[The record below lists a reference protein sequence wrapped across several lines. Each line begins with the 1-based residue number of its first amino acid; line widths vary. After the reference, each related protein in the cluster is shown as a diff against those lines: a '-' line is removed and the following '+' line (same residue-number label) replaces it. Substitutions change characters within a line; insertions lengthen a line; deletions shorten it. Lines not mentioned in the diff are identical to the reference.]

1 MRKILLAAVALLLLT
16 LQLVAQNKT
25 ITGKITNATDG
36 SPLAG
41 VTVQAKGT
49 NLYVQSGPDGLF
61 NISIPPS
68 VRALI
73 FTSVGLASQEI
84 QLGNRISFSVALS
97 PQANSLNEVVVTA
110 LGITKDRRS
119 LGYATQNIK
128 NEEIVDKGEVNIVN
142 ALQGKVAGVDITGA
156 SGSAGASANI
166 NIRGFTS
173 FNGSNQPLFV
183 VDGTPI
189 SNDVDRTGNT
199 LMDHQP
205 PNRALDLN
213 INEIESVNVLKGPAA
228 AVLYGSRAASGA
240 IIITTKR
247 GTGGRGKVKVT
258 FATSYSQQ
266 RVAGLYEFQNE
277 YGQGA
282 GGLYDPVS
290 VFSYGPKIGSTPTLS
305 NGLLLANGQTAD
317 YRAYPSN
324 IIDFFETG
332 RIAENSINV
341 NGGDARQNFNFS
353 LANTD
358 QKGILPNTS
367 LDRTNVGVKFNTDLS
382 DKFSL
387 GASINYISS
396 KQVGITHGN
405 GASSALFQLFS
416 VPRTF
421 NLQAYKT
428 NYKNPDGSNNWP
440 LNNTRDNPYFG
451 AYENTLDMRVSR
463 TIANVKLGYDIVSWL
478 NVSYRLGID
487 AYTDRRKKII
497 AVGSAAAGGLGSVL
511 EDIFY
516 RSELN
521 GDLLITA
528 RKENLFVNDLDVTLL
543 VGQNINNRVYQ
554 NAFVQSDSLSIPGF
568 YNVDNG
574 SQLTGSG
581 EINNK
586 RRLLGYY
593 AQASFAYRNYLFVEL
608 TGRAD
613 QSSTLPVN
621 KNTYFY
627 PSISSSFVFTDA
639 FKMTSDVLNYGK
651 VRASFARVGKDAD
664 PNLLDNT
671 YVVGAFGN
679 NVAQFTFPLAGVP
692 GWEASSRIADDNL
705 SPEFTTSY
713 EVGAN
718 LGFLKNRLSFD
729 VAFFKNESN
738 DLIVDV
744 GIAGST
750 GYNTKTSNIGEMVTK
765 GFEILVTGTP
775 VSTRDFRWDIT
786 ANFTRIR
793 NEVIAIGGGVTS
805 FSIAGNRFTGALP
818 SIVEGQPY
826 GVVLGNKWQRSPD
839 GQFLINPSTGTFLGT
854 IAGEVIADPNRD
866 FIAGLTN
873 TLKYKNIT
881 LSFLFD
887 HKQGGDLVSW
897 GAIAFRSNGSL
908 KVTGVE
914 REQPRILPGVIQTP
928 DGKYVPN
935 NIQIPAQTYWNSL
948 GATTGAGD
956 LGVFDATVLRLREV
970 SLSIDIQNMF
980 ARKVFQN
987 ARFTLFGR
995 NLWMYAPN
1003 SPFDTE
1009 INTQGAGN
1017 IRGFEFQSTPNTRTI
1032 GASFRIT
1039 F

>member
-1 MRKILLAAVALLLLT
+1 MAAISLLLLAG
-16 LQLVAQNKT
+16 QLLAQNKI
-25 ITGKITNATDG
+25 ITGKIIHASDG
-36 SPLAG
+36 TPLPG
-41 VTVQAKGT
+41 VTVQAKST
-49 NLYVQSGPDGLF
+49 NVYVQSGPDGTF
-61 NISIPPS
+61 SISVAPS
-68 VRALI
+68 VKALV
-73 FTSVGLASQEI
+73 FTSVGLTSQEI
-84 QLGNRISFSVALS
+84 TVDNRAFYNISLSAQANALS
-97 PQANSLNEVVVTA
+97 EVVVTA
-110 LGITKDRRS
+110 LGITKDKRS

-128 NEEIVDKGEVNIVN
+128 NEEIADKGEVNIVN
-142 ALQGKVAGVDITGA
+142 VLQGKVAGVDITGA

-183 VDGTPI
+183 VDGIPI

-199 LMDHQP
+199 LSDHQP

-213 INEIESVNVLKGPAA
+213 INDIESVNVLKGPAA

-247 GTGGRGKVKVT
+247 GTGGKGKVKVT
-258 FATSYSQQ
+258 LATSYSQQ

-277 YGQGA
+277 YGQGSN
-282 GGLYDPVS
+282 GLYDSVS
-290 VFSYGPKIGSTPTLS
+290 VFSYGPKFGSTPTLS
-305 NGLLLANGQTAD
+305 NGLLLPNGQTVN
-317 YRAYPSN
+317 YRPYPNN

-332 RIAENSINV
+332 TTAENSINV
-341 NGGDARQNFNFS
+341 NGGDARQNFNLS
-353 LANTD
+353 VANTD

-367 LDRTNVGVKFNTDLS
+367 LGRTNVGVKFNADLNE
-382 DKFSL
+382 KLSL
-387 GASINYISS
+387 GASVNYIAS
-396 KQVGITHGN
+396 KQVGITQGN
-405 GASSALFQLFS
+405 GASSSLFQLFS
-416 VPRTF
+416 VPRSF
-421 NLQAYKT
+421 DLQSYKT
-428 NYKNPDGSNNWP
+428 NYKKPDGTSNWP

-451 AYENTLDMRVSR
+451 AYENTLVMRVSR
-463 TIANVKLGYDIVSWL
+463 TMANVRLGYDVNSWL
-478 NVSYRLGID
+478 NFSYRLGID

-511 EDIFY
+511 EDVFY

-528 RKENLFVNDLDVTLL
+528 KKQDLFINDLDVTVLA
-543 VGQNINNRVYQ
+543 GQNINNRVYQ
-554 NAFVQSDSLSIPGF
+554 NSFVQADSLSIPGF

-574 SQLTGSG
+574 SQYTGSG
-581 EINNK
+581 ETNNK

-593 AQASFAYRNYLFVEL
+593 AQVSFGYSNYLFLEL

-613 QSSTLPVN
+613 KSSTLPVH

-627 PSISSSFVFTDA
+627 PSVSSSFVFTDA
-639 FKMTSDVLNYGK
+639 FKITSDVFNYGK

-679 NVAQFTFPLAGVP
+679 NVAQFSFPLAGTP
-692 GWEASSRIADDNL
+692 GWEASSRIADNNL

-729 VAFFKNESN
+729 FAFFKNISK

-750 GYNTKTSNIGEMVTK
+750 GYNSKTANIGEMVTQ
-765 GFEILVTGTP
+765 GFEILVTASP
-775 VSTRDFRWDIT
+775 VSTRNFKWDIN

-793 NEVIAIGGGVTS
+793 NEVIAIGGGITS
-805 FSIAGNRFTGALP
+805 FSINGNRFTGALP

-826 GVVLGNKWQRSPD
+826 GVVLGNKWQRAPD
-839 GQFLINPSTGTFLGT
+839 GQFLINPSTGTLLGT

-866 FIAGLTN
+866 FIAGITN
-873 TLKYKNIT
+873 TLRYKNIT
-881 LSFLFD
+881 FSFLVD

-897 GAIAFRSNGSL
+897 GAISFRSNGSL
-908 KVTGVE
+908 KETGVD
-914 REQPRILPGVIQTP
+914 RDQPRILPGVIQTT
-928 DGKYVPN
+928 DGKFVPN

-948 GATTGAGD
+948 GATTGTGE

-970 SLSIDIQNMF
+970 SLSMDIQNLF
-980 ARKVFQN
+980 ASRVFQN
-987 ARFTLFGR
+987 ARFTVFGR

>member
-1 MRKILLAAVALLLLT
+1 MSKILLTAISLLLLIG
-16 LQLVAQNKT
+16 QLLAQNKT
-25 ITGKITNATDG
+25 IRGKISHSKDG
-36 SPLAG
+36 VPLAG
-41 VTVQAKGT
+41 VTVHAKGT
-49 NLYVQSGPDGLF
+49 NTYAQSGPDGSF
-61 NISIPPS
+61 SINVSPS
-68 VRALI
+68 VKTLV
-73 FTSVGLASQEI
+73 FTSVGLASQEVQI
-84 QLGNRISFSVALS
+84 GNREAINISLS
-97 PQANSLNEVVVTA
+97 TQSNDLNEVVVTA
-110 LGITKDRRS
+110 LGISKDKRS
-119 LGYATQNIK
+119 LGYATQSLD
-128 NEEIVDKGEVNIVN
+128 NEKIADKGEVNIVN

-183 VDGTPI
+183 VDGIPI

-199 LMDHQP
+199 LQDHQP

-213 INEIESVNVLKGPAA
+213 INNIESVNILKGPAA

-258 FATSYSQQ
+258 AATSYSQQ
-266 RVAGLYEFQNE
+266 KVAGLYEFQNE

-282 GGLYDPVS
+282 GGLFDSVS
-290 VFSYGPKIGSTPTLS
+290 VFSYGPRIGSTPTLS
-305 NGLLLANGQTAD
+305 NGLLFANGQTAA
-317 YRAYPSN
+317 YRAYPKN
-324 IIDFFETG
+324 VIDFFETG
-332 RIAENSINV
+332 SVSENSINV
-341 NGGDARQNFNFS
+341 NGGDIKQNFNFS
-353 LANTD
+353 LANLE

-367 LDRTNVGVKFNTDLS
+367 LGRTNVGVKFNAELAPGFT
-382 DKFSL
+382 L
-387 GASINYISS
+387 GAAVDYIAS
-396 KQVGITHGN
+396 KQVGITQGN
-405 GASSALFQLFS
+405 GASSSIFQVFS

-421 NLQAYKT
+421 DLQYYKT
-428 NYKNPDGSNNWP
+428 NYKKADGTSNWP
-440 LNNTRDNPYFG
+440 LNSTRDNPYFG
-451 AYENTLDMRVSR
+451 AYENTLTMRVSR
-463 TIANVKLGYDIVSWL
+463 TIANVKLGYDITNWL

-497 AVGSAAAGGLGSVL
+497 AVGSAAAGGLGSIL
-511 EDIFY
+511 EDVFF

-521 GDLLITA
+521 GDLIITA
-528 RKENLFVNDLDVTLL
+528 KKQGLFIDNLDVTVLA
-543 VGQNINNRVYQ
+543 GQNINNRVYQ
-554 NAFVQSDSLSIPGF
+554 NSFVQSDSLSIPGF
-568 YNVDNG
+568 YNTDNG
-574 SQLTGSG
+574 SQYTGSG
-581 EINNK
+581 ETNNK

-593 AQASFAYRNYLFVEL
+593 GQVSFAYANYLFLEL

-627 PSISSSFVFTDA
+627 PSVSTSFVFTDA
-639 FKMTSDVLNYGK
+639 FKINSENFNYGK
-651 VRASFARVGKDAD
+651 IRASIARVGKDAN
-664 PNLLDNT
+664 PFLLDNT

-679 NVAQFTFPLAGVP
+679 NVAQFNFPLAGTP
-692 GWEASSRIADDNL
+692 GWEASSRIANNDL

-729 VAFFKNESN
+729 LAYFKNESK

-750 GYNTKTSNIGEMVTK
+750 GFNSKTSNVGKMETK
-765 GFEILVTGTP
+765 GFEVLLNVTP
-775 VSTRDFRWDIT
+775 ISSRDFKWDMT

-793 NEVIAIGGGVTS
+793 NKVVEIGGGITS
-805 FSIAGNRFTGALP
+805 FSIDGNRFTGALP

-826 GVVLGNKWQRSPD
+826 GVVLGNKFQRAPD
-839 GQFLINPSTGTFLGT
+839 GQFLINPSTGTLLGT

-866 FIAGLTN
+866 LIAGMTN
-873 TLKYKNIT
+873 TLKYKMVT
-881 LSFLFD
+881 FSFLLD
-887 HKQGGDLVSW
+887 YKQGGDLVSW

-908 KVTGVE
+908 KETGVD
-914 REQPRILPGVIQTP
+914 RDQPRILPGVIQTP
-928 DGKYVPN
+928 DGKYIPN
-935 NIQIPAQTYWNSL
+935 NIQIPAQSYWNGL
-948 GATTGAGD
+948 GSTTGAGE

-970 SLSIDIQNMF
+970 SLSIDIPNMF
-980 ARKVFQN
+980 AKTVFQN

-1017 IRGFEFQSTPNTRTI
+1017 IRGFEFQSTPNTRTM